1 MLLVFFKK
9 RGRRTSLPVLLLGS
23 MVVLSLLLAACGSG
37 GPTTPPTGSNPTSN
51 PATSTIVPLTDLIT
65 PGVLTVG
72 SDTTYPPQEY
82 IDTTTHK
89 AAGFDVDLITAIA
102 HRMGLQANIVTTKF
116 NTIIDDLVAK
126 RFDVVISAVNITP
139 ERHKK
144 VDFVPYLNAGE
155 SLLVQKGNPHNLK
168 TVADLCGQNVGVQ
181 KATVELGEL
190 AMASK
195 DCVNK
200 GKKPITMIIL
210 QNQTE
215 ITQLA
220 AIVQL
225 LTSNRVVATYQDSPV
240 TDYYVKQNPDLFEVG
255 GAVVNANLEGIAVCK
270 GDTSMFKALQAAFNA
285 VKADGTYQQLL
296 LKWGLINEDIPS

>member
-1 MLLVFFKK
+1 
-9 RGRRTSLPVLLLGS
+9 
-23 MVVLSLLLAACGSG
+23 
-37 GPTTPPTGSNPTSN
+37 
-51 PATSTIVPLTDLIT
+51 
-65 PGVLTVG
+65 
-72 SDTTYPPQEY
+72 
-82 IDTTTHK
+82 
-89 AAGFDVDLITAIA
+89 
-102 HRMGLQANIVTTKF
+102 
-116 NTIIDDLVAK
+116 
-126 RFDVVISAVNITP
+126 
-139 ERHKK
+139 
-144 VDFVPYLNAGE
+144 
-155 SLLVQKGNPHNLK
+155 
-168 TVADLCGQNVGVQ
+168 
-181 KATVELGEL
+181 
-190 AMASK
+190 MASK